1 MSVVKPKRA
10 LRRRAAAVRC
20 FTQRRGDRGHN
31 NSNFV
36 GAGMLTALV
45 LRGLGVNW
53 MEILYFLVIV
63 GGIIAL
69 GYFLLIARRH

>member
-1 MSVVKPKRA
+1 
-10 LRRRAAAVRC
+10 
-20 FTQRRGDRGHN
+20 
-31 NSNFV
+31 
-36 GAGMLTALV
+36 MLTALV

-69 GYFLLIARRH
+69 GYFVLIARRH